1 MPLRSR
7 CGSTPGSPTP
17 RWSPITTAPSARASP
32 VRARAGHG
40 ERRSRL
46 GRRPCSD
53 RAAGRASPPDALP
66 GGAVRRSSA
75 RSGPAPAVSEGEAAL
90 LPGLQGQVAGWFDE
104 PLVERVGRLPG
115 ELGHQ
120 PSYPLSFRARRY
132 LIYLALHGYTTLDYP
147 FTLAAGQL
155 RVVGTAAALG
165 IDMGVDALVE
175 EAVSLGFDRESAR
188 QAMTWTVAR
197 IALRTGVLHAD
208 GITEDHINEALEAVR
223 LFSERDDLRFFYP
236 SAQKYRDNAQKLWV
250 THLHQLH
257 VVLFHRGRVPTRP
270 RKKMPDRKPPLA
282 LPPRMQAVAQKWLA
296 ARRLTDAPSTTEQ
309 LELAVRN
316 FGDWLAEHYPGI
328 VSWTEVT
335 RDHCLEWIEY
345 LAGTP
350 SKATGKPLGVISRK
364 QRISGLSQ
372 LFRETAAWE
381 YDDVPG
387 YALISVGDAP
397 KAPQRVPRFIPDHEL
412 DQLMPVI
419 DEITCPFQRAA
430 LLAVRWSGARR
441 DEIRRLPIDCLDR
454 YPDGTPR
461 LRLPARKTYKERT
474 VPLHQDAADALQ
486 KVIDLRK
493 QGRDRPF
500 TDERTGEQ
508 IRYLFVRH
516 GKLISSTYLF
526 EDPLQKA
533 SKAVGLVG
541 PGGWHGKQRGTVSAH
556 RFRHTGPPGGR
567 AAARPRRRRTRLD
580 LRSRTAHRRGP
591 ATPGPAHRPRRDH
604 RPRRRPP
611 ERTTTLH
618 VYRLSEPID
627 DFDGLTPLNEWLD
640 SDAER
645 LAWALQ
651 AVLAL
656 AEAAPTVGPPTRS
669 PPARSEPGCHPTP
682 ATCAWTSPNPASSS
696 PASTRPSPPS
706 DRRRSP

>member
-1 MPLRSR
+1 M
-7 CGSTPGSPTP
+7 
-17 RWSPITTAPSARASP
+17 
-32 VRARAGHG
+32 
-40 ERRSRL
+40 
-46 GRRPCSD
+46 
-53 RAAGRASPPDALP
+53 
-66 GGAVRRSSA
+66 
-75 RSGPAPAVSEGEAAL
+75 
-90 LPGLQGQVAGWFDE
+90 
-104 PLVERVGRLPG
+104 
-115 ELGHQ
+115 
-120 PSYPLSFRARRY
+120 
-132 LIYLALHGYTTLDYP
+132 
-147 FTLAAGQL
+147 
-155 RVVGTAAALG
+155 
-165 IDMGVDALVE
+165 
-175 EAVSLGFDRESAR
+175 
-188 QAMTWTVAR
+188 
-197 IALRTGVLHAD
+197 
-208 GITEDHINEALEAVR
+208 
-223 LFSERDDLRFFYP
+223 
-236 SAQKYRDNAQKLWV
+236 
-250 THLHQLH
+250 
-257 VVLFHRGRVPTRP
+257 
-270 RKKMPDRKPPLA
+270 
-282 LPPRMQAVAQKWLA
+282 
-296 ARRLTDAPSTTEQ
+296 
-309 LELAVRN
+309 
-316 FGDWLAEHYPGI
+316 
-328 VSWTEVT
+328 T

-345 LAGTP
+345 LADTP

-372 LFRETAAWE
+372 LFWETAAWE
-381 YDDVPG
+381 YNDVPG

-533 SKAVGLVG
+533 GKAVGLVG

-556 RFRHTGPPGGR
+556 RFRHTVGTQLAERGAKLHTIMKVLGHSSVSMALVYAQVSDREVLRDYKSVLEPGAVIAGPAAAGAEIRTLPAEAVRLAEDQLLQDRAGARPLPAPARRGPLRVRPLPDLRQVRHHPRVRPAAAGPPGGR

-580 LRSRTAHRRGP
+580 PRSRTAHRRRP
-591 ATPGPAHRPRRDH
+591 ATPVPAHRPRRDH

-640 SDAER
+640 GDAER
-645 LAWALQ
+645 LAWALR

-656 AEAAPTVGPPTRS
+656 AEAAPTVGWNGDMRHLPLVGHLPTS
-669 PPARSEPGCHPTP
+669 PFVTRYLVAKQDNNGDTFLICQADPAELLDHAAADEVTPGPIGPGCHPTP